1 MDPYEFECRAEDYAN
16 DKNRHYY
23 FMALK
28 SDAIIDA
35 TVKGNNSRFINHSCD
50 PNAETQ
56 KASFWYFII
65 ERLVIFGI
73 IIQWTVNGELRIGF
87 FSIKDITAGDEIT
100 FDYQLQ
106 RYGYVKVL
114 VFWLE

>member
-1 MDPYEFECRAEDYAN
+1 MDPYEFQCRAEDYAN

-56 KASFWYFII
+56 KASFYYFMFPWILI
-65 ERLVIFGI
+65 LF
-73 IIQWTVNGELRIGF
+73 VNAVDSEWRVANWFLLHQGHH
-87 FSIKDITAGDEIT
+87 S
-100 FDYQLQ
+100 
-106 RYGYVKVL
+106 
-114 VFWLE
+114 W

>member
-1 MDPYEFECRAEDYAN
+1 MTEYVGEVLDPKEFRRRAKDYSR

-35 TVKGNNSRFINHSCD
+35 TMKGNHSRFINHSCD

-56 KASFWYFII
+56 KVSYY
-65 ERLVIFGI
+65 VFGFTLHEKT
-73 IIQWTVNGELRIGF
+73 QFR
-87 FSIKDITAGDEIT
+87 S
-100 FDYQLQ
+100 
-106 RYGYVKVL
+106 VKL
-114 VFWLE
+114 